1 MAEENKIINQHST
14 SLNMAAQNDIGE
26 FGEAIFKARLTQDY
40 NFKVYFM
47 GDKAVAVDFLVEI
60 NDTATPYQFLVQ
72 VKSTINGYYK
82 KTGFVKAYMPDAKR
96 NDLLLRPLPTYV
108 AGVDVNEEKVYISP
122 VFNNTVSFEKG
133 IPVAHLLSKQDP
145 VATQQTMDLL
155 KRDVIAFWNASGI
168 NHYKSS
174 YRSLL

>member
-1 MAEENKIINQHST
+1 
-14 SLNMAAQNDIGE
+14 MAAQNDIGE

-82 KTGFVKAYMPDAKR
+82 KTGFVKAY
-96 NDLLLRPLPTYV
+96 
-108 AGVDVNEEKVYISP
+108 
-122 VFNNTVSFEKG
+122 
-133 IPVAHLLSKQDP
+133 
-145 VATQQTMDLL
+145 
-155 KRDVIAFWNASGI
+155 
-168 NHYKSS
+168 
-174 YRSLL
+174 